1 MRVALNSL
9 TIINNLTY
17 EITVKLITCV
27 VLQQD
32 LSVFSKQQFL
42 SSSTFMLF
50 RVPNS
55 AEKQKIE
62 LHSVS
67 TLPKW
72 H

>member
-55 AEKQKIE
+55 AEKQ
-62 LHSVS
+62 
-67 TLPKW
+67 
-72 H
+72 